1 MKFASMFALAVALT
15 FGGSAFG
22 AEPAAP
28 AAPEATAPA
37 AAAAPTTT
45 APSTTRAKGFRNR
58 TTKNVGLRAKLRNK
72 FAR

>member
-22 AEPAAP
+22 AEEP
-28 AAPEATAPA
+28 AAPEAQA
-37 AAAAPTTT
+37 AAAATTT
-45 APSTTRAKGFRNR
+45 APNTTRAKGFRNR
-58 TTKNVGLRAKLRNK
+58 TKSVGLRAKLRNK

>member
-15 FGGSAFG
+15 FGGSVFG

-28 AAPEATAPA
+28 EATTP